1 MRFFGIGHQPGQAE
15 QVGHLCNMEDLREIY
30 SRVYDQQVEK
40 IYRFIY
46 LKVNSQ
52 TLAED
57 MTADTFKK
65 GWEVV
70 SDKSKNKQGTM
81 PVGNITAFLYR
92 IARNMVIDYYR
103 SKSRT
108 ETQSLGTYDVADSR
122 SDISQTAMIN
132 SDINQVRTVLTS
144 LKEDYQN
151 VIIWHYLD
159 SMSIPEV
166 SKLLNRSE
174 EATRVLLSRAIK
186 SLREKMSEEA

>member
-1 MRFFGIGHQPGQAE
+1 
-15 QVGHLCNMEDLREIY
+15 MEDLREIY

-65 GWEVV
+65 GWESV
-70 SDKSKNKQGTM
+70 SNRSKNKHETI
-81 PVGNITAFLYR
+81 PIENITAFLYR

-122 SDISQTAMIN
+122 LDISETAMIN